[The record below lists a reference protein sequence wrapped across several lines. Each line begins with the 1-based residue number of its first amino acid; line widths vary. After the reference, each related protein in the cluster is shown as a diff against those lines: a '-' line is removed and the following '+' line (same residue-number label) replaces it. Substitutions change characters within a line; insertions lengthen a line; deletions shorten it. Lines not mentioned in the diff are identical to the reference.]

1 MLTYLWVVLHTPAKV
16 EGQIKWK
23 WQRLMT
29 TEPVMD
35 IYTEPTLHYFC
46 YFCVV
51 NILKVK
57 SLKPWKGDKSD
68 RPDYV
73 YVGKSGEA
81 EN

>member
-1 MLTYLWVVLHTPAKV
+1 
-16 EGQIKWK
+16 
-23 WQRLMT
+23 MT

-68 RPDYV
+68 CPDYV